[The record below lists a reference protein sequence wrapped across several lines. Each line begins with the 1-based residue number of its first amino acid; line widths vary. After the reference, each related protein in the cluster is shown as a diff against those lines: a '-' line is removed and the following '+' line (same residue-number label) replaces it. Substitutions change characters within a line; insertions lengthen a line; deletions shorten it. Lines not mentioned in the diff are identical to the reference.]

1 MNAPPGRQTRPAG
14 NRPSNAASVNT
25 PADNRSVPNDRD
37 NSEPDALFVLERNA
51 YGLHLAPIVDHA
63 NRDLARGLDT
73 ALERRYAGA
82 KLVEDATDAQG
93 IAVVDQAI
101 RVHGEMY
108 GEVNANHVRH
118 LIPKERVNLLPARF
132 AALAKQGHLINAG
145 YVRASHAEGR
155 GRMIAN
161 WRWVS

>member
-108 GEVNANHVRH
+108 GEASKPRSTPNPQRTRQPAARQVR
-118 LIPKERVNLLPARF
+118 RARE
-132 AALAKQGHLINAG
+132 AG
-145 YVRASHAEGR
+145 SPDQR
-155 GRMIAN
+155 GICTG
-161 WRWVS
+161 